1 MTAHATADLGAEL
14 TPRGSSSPR
23 PDSPGRWAIFYI
35 LMPLLMAVPLGWF
48 GAGIASQMTRPVGL
62 LLWSVICC
70 LSWWTSD
77 LGTRA
82 LGLSLGRWRPHW
94 MLLLVGGFAINLV
107 LARYYTPTV
116 LAALLGGGLVE
127 RTPMVLD
134 YLSVERNLLDLHYV
148 FSLAG
153 SAVPG
158 LLFWLAGNVA
168 FERYGR
174 TADVRPIVALP
185 THDSPDVVAALQAKT
200 VDAGLPAEPSY
211 LPPEPSSQPADPA
224 VSPVPR
230 FFQRLSR
237 LAGLHVDELVAVEAE
252 DHYVRVHSTRGK
264 ELVYYRFRD
273 ALEELDGVPGLQI
286 HRSAW
291 VGRRHI
297 RALDGR
303 GRKLEVVLVTG
314 DRFNVSLSSHR
325 ALLQAGLR

>member
-14 TPRGSSSPR
+14 TPRSPFSPR
-23 PDSPGRWAIFYI
+23 PDPWGRWATFYL

-82 LGLSLGRWRPHW
+82 LGRLLRRWRPHR
-94 MLLLVGGFAINLV
+94 MLLLVGGFAINIV

-116 LAALLGGGLVE
+116 FAALLGGGLVE

-134 YLSVERNLLDLHYV
+134 YLSIDRNLLDLQYV

-153 SAVPG
+153 TAVPG

-174 TADVRPIVALP
+174 MAEVRPPVALP
-185 THDSPDVVAALQAKT
+185 MPAAPEAATPELAAPEDASPS
-200 VDAGLPAEPSY
+200 AEPA
-211 LPPEPSSQPADPA
+211 SQPDATA
-224 VSPVPR
+224 AFATPR
-230 FFQRLSR
+230 FFQRLSK
-237 LAGLHVDELVAVEAE
+237 LAGLSVDDLVAVEAE
-252 DHYVRVHSTRGK
+252 DHYVQVHSTRGK

-291 VGRRHI
+291 VSRRHI
-297 RALDGR
+297 QGLDGR

-314 DRFNVSLSSHR
+314 ERFNVSLSSHR
-325 ALLQAGLR
+325 ALVQAGLR